1 MKRVKCDD
9 NDITTKN
16 MQERI
21 ENLFAFVK
29 NEKKFIENENTRKI
43 MIGKILIMEQ

>member
-9 NDITTKN
+9 NDITTTS

-29 NEKKFIENENTRKI
+29 DENKTYRE
-43 MIGKILIMEQ
+43 

>member
-9 NDITTKN
+9 NDITTKS

-29 NEKKFIENENTRKI
+29 NENKI
-43 MIGKILIMEQ
+43 YRE

>member
-9 NDITTKN
+9 NDITTKG

-29 NEKKFIENENTRKI
+29 NENKI
-43 MIGKILIMEQ
+43 NRE